1 MTNTQQQPVTLNKPV
16 KTGTTEKYTAEQTES
31 LLNQWKTFC
40 ENTPNWKDTDR
51 QKADNF
57 IEGLAEQF
65 QKSVKSITGKLTRHL
80 VYVAKTAPKKAG
92 NTLTKTEYSDAIGKV
107 LNLTE
112 AETQSLAVA
121 GKGALKKIFEALAA
135 SKPIEILTP
144 EQEKEKREIVDSII
158 EILPLDSAGIVDL
171 QSLQSNTLCDVLGAL
186 KDMDDTVQSLQDLQV
201 ASNQAE

>member
-1 MTNTQQQPVTLNKPV
+1 MTNNIQQPVTLNKPV
-16 KTGTTEKYTAEQTES
+16 KTGSTEKYTAEQTES

-40 ENTPNWKDTDR
+40 ENTPHWKDTDR
-51 QKADNF
+51 QKTDDF
-57 IEGLAEQF
+57 IEALAEQF

-80 VYVAKTAPKKAG
+80 VYVAKTAPKKVG
-92 NTLTKTEYSDAIGKV
+92 NSRTKTEYSDAIGKV

-158 EILPLDSAGIVDL
+158 GILPMDSAGIIDL
-171 QSLQSNTLCDVLGAL
+171 QSLQSNTLCDMLGAL
-186 KDMDDTVQSLQDLQV
+186 KDMNDTVQSFEGLQV
-201 ASNQAE
+201 ASNQAD

>member
-1 MTNTQQQPVTLNKPV
+1 MTNIQQQPVTLNKPV
-16 KTGTTEKYTAEQTES
+16 KTGTTEKYTAEQTKS
-31 LLNQWKTFC
+31 LLKQWGNFC
-40 ENTPNWKDTDR
+40 ESTPNWKDTDR
-51 QKADNF
+51 KKADEF
-57 IEGLAEQF
+57 IKGLAEQF

-92 NTLTKTEYSDAIGKV
+92 NSLTKTEYADTIGKV

-112 AETQSLAVA
+112 AESQSLGVA

-158 EILPLDSAGIVDL
+158 EILPMDSAGIVDL
-171 QSLQSNTLCDVLGAL
+171 QSLKNDTLCDILGAL
-186 KDMDDTVQSLQDLQV
+186 KDMNDTVQSFEGLQV
-201 ASNQAE
+201 ASNQAD